1 VSVTDGQIVHLV
13 RAPGAPVTRRLGSVL
28 FMNDESFTLTVIGT
42 DERGNSTQ
50 ATAEPVFRS

>member
-1 VSVTDGQIVHLV
+1 
-13 RAPGAPVTRRLGSVL
+13 
-28 FMNDESFTLTVIGT
+28 MNDESFTLTVIGT